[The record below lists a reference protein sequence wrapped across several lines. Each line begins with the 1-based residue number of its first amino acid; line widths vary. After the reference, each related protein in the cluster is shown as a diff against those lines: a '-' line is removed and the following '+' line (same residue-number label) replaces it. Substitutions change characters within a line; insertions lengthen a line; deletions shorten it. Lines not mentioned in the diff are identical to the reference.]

1 MAAMT
6 DTQYYFL
13 CFILSFISI
22 FLLKPFFKKPSK
34 TKTSLHLPPSPPA
47 LPIIGHLH
55 YLGPSL
61 YKSLTK
67 LSTKYGPLLYLKLG
81 VSRCLVV
88 SSASVANEIFK
99 THDLAFAERP
109 SFPFSDK
116 LPYGSSGFFVAPYG
130 DQWRFI
136 KKLCMTELLSAKQ
149 VEKSRVARHE
159 ELVRFLLKVLESA
172 KKKQTLD
179 MSVEIMKLTNNS
191 TFRLAMSMR
200 SLDEPHEAERIRKLV
215 KESNEVG
222 AKACLGDMFG
232 PLSKLAFWLYGQR
245 AIDVTLKYDEI
256 LERFLK
262 QHEEISNER
271 ENEDLMDLLLK
282 AYRDDKSE
290 FKINRIHLKAFLLDL
305 FLAGVGTSAEV
316 TLWTLAELINNP
328 DVFNKVREEIKY
340 EVGNTRLVEESDV
353 PSLPYLQAVI
363 KEALRL
369 HPALPVVVRE
379 CREDCK
385 IKDFDVPKKTMVA
398 VNLYAIMR
406 DEKIWDYPNDFRPE
420 RFLVSSKG
428 KDGMEHIPFGA
439 GRRGCP
445 GEKLAFSMIQI
456 LVAAMVQ
463 CFDWKVGREGD
474 NVKVNMQVGPGITK
488 PMAKPLI
495 CLPIV
500 HFNPFTSSI

>member
-1 MAAMT
+1 MKRTMRNYCYT
-6 DTQYYFL
+6 R
-13 CFILSFISI
+13 SISQWSI
-22 FLLKPFFKKPSK
+22 CIGSLYIVASKFQLDSKKPLKSANCSTHGYGHHDWYPILLSVLHPFLHFNLPTQALIQETSK
-34 TKTSLHLPPSPPA
+34 TKTSLHLPPSPTA
-47 LPIIGHLH
+47 LLIIGHLH

-67 LSTKYGPLLYLKLG
+67 LFTKYGPLLYLKLG

-88 SSASVANEIFK
+88 SSASMANEIFK
-99 THDLAFAERP
+99 IHDLAFAERP
-109 SFPFSDK
+109 SFPFRDK

-159 ELVRFLLKVLESA
+159 EVVPFLLKVLESA

-222 AKACLGDMFG
+222 AKAFLGDMFG

-262 QHEEISNER
+262 QREEISNER

-290 FKINRIHLKAFLLDL
+290 FKINRIHLKAFLLVSLSLLMCFPL
-305 FLAGVGTSAEV
+305 F
-316 TLWTLAELINNP
+316 
-328 DVFNKVREEIKY
+328 
-340 EVGNTRLVEESDV
+340 
-353 PSLPYLQAVI
+353 LPYLACVCI
-363 KEALRL
+363 FILE
-369 HPALPVVVRE
+369 
-379 CREDCK
+379 
-385 IKDFDVPKKTMVA
+385 KT
-398 VNLYAIMR
+398 I
-406 DEKIWDYPNDFRPE
+406 
-420 RFLVSSKG
+420 
-428 KDGMEHIPFGA
+428 
-439 GRRGCP
+439 
-445 GEKLAFSMIQI
+445 
-456 LVAAMVQ
+456 
-463 CFDWKVGREGD
+463 
-474 NVKVNMQVGPGITK
+474 
-488 PMAKPLI
+488 
-495 CLPIV
+495 
-500 HFNPFTSSI
+500 

>member
-1 MAAMT
+1 MAELQSALQLS
-6 DTQYYFL
+6 TQGRMASIKHNNLQEVYFL
-13 CFILSFISI
+13 CLCLFHL
-22 FLLKPFFKKPSK
+22 FK
-34 TKTSLHLPPSPPA
+34 
-47 LPIIGHLH
+47 
-55 YLGPSL
+55 
-61 YKSLTK
+61 
-67 LSTKYGPLLYLKLG
+67 
-81 VSRCLVV
+81 
-88 SSASVANEIFK
+88 
-99 THDLAFAERP
+99 
-109 SFPFSDK
+109 SFPF
-116 LPYGSSGFFVAPYG
+116 P
-130 DQWRFI
+130 Q
-136 KKLCMTELLSAKQ
+136 
-149 VEKSRVARHE
+149 
-159 ELVRFLLKVLESA
+159 
-172 KKKQTLD
+172 
-179 MSVEIMKLTNNS
+179 
-191 TFRLAMSMR
+191 
-200 SLDEPHEAERIRKLV
+200 
-215 KESNEVG
+215 
-222 AKACLGDMFG
+222 
-232 PLSKLAFWLYGQR
+232 
-245 AIDVTLKYDEI
+245 
-256 LERFLK
+256 
-262 QHEEISNER
+262 
-271 ENEDLMDLLLK
+271 
-282 AYRDDKSE
+282 
-290 FKINRIHLKAFLLDL
+290 DL

-340 EVGNTRLVEESDV
+340 VVGNTRLVEESDV

-379 CREDCK
+379 CREACK

-456 LVAAMVQ
+456 VVAAMVQ

-488 PMAKPLI
+488 PMAQPLI

-500 HFNPFTSSI
+500 HFNPFTSSK